1 MNSTVLVGSCCGRKM
16 DVGGELDS
24 LFHLEVR
31 HGFFKGNTQVLI
43 YSDGIGL
50 SFTQGLFFGFG
61 AAASMHDYPLF
72 SHTQKSFVLTYT
84 KQIILE
90 SESAQ
95 LNIKLSCIRLKKMA
109 LFMTLLYFEPDFDV
123 VMQ

>member
-1 MNSTVLVGSCCGRKM
+1 MESTVLVGRCGGRKM

-31 HGFFKGNTQVLI
+31 HSFFKGNTQVLI

-61 AAASMHDYPLF
+61 AAASMHD
-72 SHTQKSFVLTYT
+72 
-84 KQIILE
+84 
-90 SESAQ
+90 
-95 LNIKLSCIRLKKMA
+95 
-109 LFMTLLYFEPDFDV
+109 
-123 VMQ
+123 